1 MAWKPLNNLNKR
13 ITFLEIKTIETDA
26 GSQIQK
32 ETEFL
37 TVWAAVKSVQAEEI
51 KSTIGSIS
59 RRNIVFL
66 VRSDNP
72 DLQQVQNYMKV
83 KYQEDVYEIDFILW
97 QDSQSGFYT
106 EIWVSR

>member
-37 TVWAAVKSVQAEEI
+37 TVWAAIKSVKADEI
-51 KSTIGSIS
+51 KSTIGSIAK
-59 RRNIVFL
+59 RHIVFL

-72 DLQQVQNYMKV
+72 DLKQVQNYMRV
-83 KYQEDVYEIDFILW
+83 KYQEDVYEIDLILW
-97 QDSQSGFYT
+97 SDPQSGFYT
-106 EIWVSR
+106 EIWASR